1 MGEHNYQKPIFS
13 NLPLSNT
20 RELLIDL
27 NRITARI
34 DPRTERAL
42 RNFSADRHQHKFVF
56 LLMTQTNVIKYITIG

>member
-13 NLPLSNT
+13 NLSLSNT

-42 RNFSADRHQHKFVF
+42 RNFSADRH
-56 LLMTQTNVIKYITIG
+56 